1 MASPF
6 LAQLLYK
13 MILPDPMQL
22 LILMELAM
30 ILLGNHISILYQQL
44 YLIESLLM
52 ASLADLDP
60 TLEPELYHYP
70 SPV

>member
-44 YLIESLLM
+44 YLIESTTAWNLIDLLYQ
-52 ASLADLDP
+52 L
-60 TLEPELYHYP
+60 LYLI
-70 SPV
+70 

>member
-1 MASPF
+1 MR
-6 LAQLLYK
+6 LLYFWLCK
-13 MILPDPMQL
+13 LRILQLSL